1 MTPLLLA
8 LLSLLLLPVPD
19 AEPRRFELAA
29 VDPPLE
35 HGVHRPLPHRRAGDR
50 VGAVAEAAVLRAGNE
65 ISLWGCVKS
74 QFHKPGVCS

>member
-8 LLSLLLLPVPD
+8 LLSLLPLPVPD
-19 AEPRRFELAA
+19 AEPRRVELAA

-35 HGVHRPLPHRRAGDR
+35 HGVHRTLPHRRAGDR
-50 VGAVAEAAVLRAGNE
+50 VGAVRVSVLRAGNE